1 MQLFFNN
8 SYTVARALPY
18 PKVWNYA
25 KLGLQRNL
33 QKVQSYYK
41 DANFSVKS
49 NHPLVRMLNTLG
61 VNMEHDLERYYDIVN
76 TKTFRYSL
84 QLKFTS
90 PVYSGILHDGIF
102 YGPKVREIIILDDTF
117 VNPYSVQADWKNYQS
132 VRVLDHPRSD
142 LDLLPLNGKDTGIEE
157 GTATIVMNVA
167 AMAVQ
172 FREFL
177 IEEKI
182 GYDEGISPETVAQ
195 FVHKYVL
202 PNMLPTHL
210 DCAIFNRLVNRLIG
224 KPQGSATKDHP
235 FYLLGYSKYVDQ
247 VWAVLCANISNT
259 SYDFWTILRSVPLV
273 SSKNAQEFMKLPE
286 LAPTRQIKWAEFITR
301 LKCIEFLIHGSALSG
316 KKASSKDLN
325 YLMNSIIKYNS
336 DGSLRHVLPG
346 DIYYDLLRRQ
356 KDILQAAGSNYVLR

>member
-8 SYTVARALPY
+8 SNIVARALPY
-18 PKVWNYA
+18 PKIWNYA

-49 NHPLVRMLNTLG
+49 NHPLVRLLNTLG

-76 TKTFRYSL
+76 AKTFRYSL

-90 PVYSGILHDGIF
+90 PVYSGALQDGIF
-102 YGPKVREIIILDDTF
+102 YGPRVKEIIILDDSF
-117 VNPYSVQADWKNYQS
+117 KNPYTIQADWKNYQS
-132 VRVLDHPRSD
+132 VKVLDHPRSD
-142 LDLLPLNGKDTGIEE
+142 LDLLPLNGKDTGTED
-157 GTATIVMNVA
+157 GTATIVINVSA
-167 AMAVQ
+167 LAVQ
-172 FREFL
+172 FREFIL
-177 IEEKI
+177 EQKI
-182 GYDEGISPETVAQ
+182 NYDQGASPETVAM
-195 FVHKYVL
+195 FVHRYVL

-235 FYLLGYSKYVDQ
+235 FYLLDYSKYIDQ
-247 VWAVLCANISNT
+247 VWAVLCAKISNT

-273 SSKNAQEFMKLPE
+273 TSPNAQQFMKLPD

-301 LKCIEFLIHGSALSG
+301 LKCIEFLIHGSTDDG
-316 KKASSKDLN
+316 RKASRKDLN
-325 YLMNSIIKYNS
+325 YLTNAIIKYNS
-336 DGSLRHVLPG
+336 DGSLRHLLPG
-346 DIYYDLLRRQ
+346 DIYYDLLRIQ